1 MSEHSFD
8 VFLLDLEMETAKVS
22 FSFYMCVCVF
32 IATACVSAHSK
43 ILEAEPSGKTN
54 RFKQPAGN
62 AFTMAIFLVHSCSS
76 GSHHICHAF

>member
-43 ILEAEPSGKTN
+43 ILEQSPLERQIDLNNQQGMLSQWQS
-54 RFKQPAGN
+54 F
-62 AFTMAIFLVHSCSS
+62 
-76 GSHHICHAF
+76 